1 MARAISLRVWRTTT
15 AAKIQA
21 VGSSHPPSFAAFSR
35 DAAALWAMYPAMSPD
50 LAAKSAAAAQLS
62 RSALHSYHVTGVY
75 IKEQSKQPPILKQGK
90 VITSNATSVSTH
102 RDPMNIFFVLFY
114 LCYKTT
120 DLCNKTLSI
129 SGYSIYLYHWPRF
142 KFQVKPTLFPL

>member
-1 MARAISLRVWRTTT
+1 MARAISLRAWRTTT

-62 RSALHSYHVTGVY
+62 RSALHSYHNTGVFT
-75 IKEQSKQPPILKQGK
+75 KNKTQSQLISMQILANHLQGHLC
-90 VITSNATSVSTH
+90 VHTPGPDEHFLLI
-102 RDPMNIFFVLFY
+102 DLLL

-120 DLCNKTLSI
+120 DL
-129 SGYSIYLYHWPRF
+129 
-142 KFQVKPTLFPL
+142 